1 MTNQDLKLLVSENR
15 LDEVFPEL
23 LQVADKYVINDVYQ
37 LQGRYNKLSRD
48 IRLGLVDFQGQTLIK
63 AQITACL
70 FDLIDSLFKTTAA
83 AASTPASTP
92 APTPMNTNPL
102 KAFNSLY
109 RDSIHADLNSLNFV
123 ESEIRSYIAQLGSIF
138 SNPALF
144 NAFLQ
149 PLNEPAYNDVNT
161 SLADKRYILQGIL
174 ESLVTKEQSLRTRLE
189 VQIKKT
195 NDEVD
200 FVERLNQ
207 FFTNPTPTGWKN
219 VYTTVGERFSDRSL
233 FGENVTVAWEVWN
246 AKISQ
251 LDVFDIAFDLAKGER
266 LRSDLGIFLA
276 TNLQI
281 KNFNY

>member
-1 MTNQDLKLLVSENR
+1 MTNQDLKTLVAQDR
-15 LDEVFPEL
+15 LDQVFSEL
-23 LQVADKYVINDVYQ
+23 SKVADKYVINDVYQ
-37 LQGRYNKLSRD
+37 LQGRYNTLLRN
-48 IRLGLVDFQGQTLIK
+48 IRLNLVDFQGQSLIK
-63 AQITACL
+63 AQITDAL
-70 FDLIDSLFKTTAA
+70 FTLIDSLFETTA
-83 AASTPASTP
+83 ASTP
-92 APTPMNTNPL
+92 APTPAPTPVQMNTNPL
-102 KAFNSLY
+102 KAFNKLY
-109 RDSIHADLNSLNFV
+109 QDSIHADLNSLNFV
-123 ESEIRSYIAQLGSIF
+123 ENEIRSYIAQLGSIF

-149 PLNEPAYNDVNT
+149 PLNESAYNDVNA

-195 NDEVD
+195 NAEVD

-219 VYTTVGERFSDRSL
+219 VYTSVGERFSDRSL
-233 FGENVTVAWEVWN
+233 FSEQVSVAWDVWN

-251 LDVFDIAFDLAKGER
+251 LDTIDIAFDLAQGER
-266 LRSDLGIFLA
+266 LRHDLGTFLA